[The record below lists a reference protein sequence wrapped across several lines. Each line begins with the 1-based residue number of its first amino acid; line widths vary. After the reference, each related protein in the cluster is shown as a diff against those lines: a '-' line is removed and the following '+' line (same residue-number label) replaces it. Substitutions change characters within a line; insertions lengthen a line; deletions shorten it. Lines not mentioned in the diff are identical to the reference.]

1 MENKKYMKLLEQIRQ
16 SHPEEY
22 DRLLN
27 LAVNLHKLPRIERRA
42 VMRKILKDISKLKY
56 NELERNKH

>member
-1 MENKKYMKLLEQIRQ
+1 MKFLEQIRQ

-27 LAVNLHKLPRIERRA
+27 LAVNLYKLPRIERRA
-42 VMRKILKDISKLKY
+42 IMRKILKDISKIKQ
-56 NELERNKH
+56 NGTDRTII